1 MDRDLFSPTMYCFV
15 LKADTHTRARAHT
28 HTLISN
34 SKTLLKTVILA
45 DLAWRVG
52 VSGDAMG
59 SVLSIGLLLWPAA
72 WTLKQRWGRHLLAG
86 PMVPQNPSQV
96 RGGPK
101 NTHQGGAGGWEN
113 LQVVCVCGRSKKQP
127 FCDGSHFFKHTS
139 LSPLKFEAQETCMVA
154 CCTFKATQK
163 PPYCDGTH
171 KNEQVQKAE
180 LGSPL

>member
-1 MDRDLFSPTMYCFV
+1 M
-15 LKADTHTRARAHT
+15 
-28 HTLISN
+28 
-34 SKTLLKTVILA
+34 ILA
-45 DLAWRVG
+45 DPAWHVG

-113 LQVVCVCGRSKKQP
+113 LQGVCVCVAAAKSSP
-127 FCDGSHFFKHTS
+127 FVMARTS
-139 LSPLKFEAQETCMVA
+139 SNTLASP
-154 CCTFKATQK
+154 
-163 PPYCDGTH
+163 H
-171 KNEQVQKAE
+171 
-180 LGSPL
+180 